1 MSAISPL
8 DGRYKKVVSELD
20 GFFSE
25 QALMKARLEV
35 EVKYLV
41 ALSRH
46 RALKKDFGLRAADQK
61 TLHSLYENFDQKEYN
76 AVKRIEAKTKHDVNA
91 VVGYLS
97 QKLEK
102 NGYSKWVPF
111 VHFGLTSE
119 DINSTAYS
127 LLFQRS
133 VNQSLLKSLGE
144 LSSLLSLLTSKT
156 KDMPMLS
163 LTHGQPATT
172 TTLGKEMA
180 VFHARLERQLDYIK
194 KHRLLA
200 KFSGATGTFAAHKIA
215 FPKESW
221 VVFSEKFIRDL
232 GLKNNPITTQIEPND
247 SIAELLHAFVRTNNI
262 LTDMCV
268 DIWLYISRNIFTQTN
283 RSGEVGSSTM
293 PHKINPISFENAE
306 GNLELSNASFVFLA
320 SRLSRSRLQR
330 DLSGSTL
337 FRNVGVAFGH
347 SLLAYK
353 NIVVGLKRIHPNTKQ
368 LSLELENQWSVLAE
382 AIQTVLRKSG
392 DKDAYNKIKKLTRG
406 VSLDRDGYLSLV
418 NKLDLPEKDKQAL
431 LDLTPATY
439 SGEIKRILK
448 KY

>member
-41 ALSRH
+41 ALSQH
-46 RALKKDFGLRAADQK
+46 RALKKDLGLGAADQK
-61 TLHSLYENFDQKEYN
+61 TLWSLYENFDQKEYN

-119 DINSTAYS
+119 DINNTAYS

-133 VNQSLLKSLGE
+133 VDQSLLKSLGE

-172 TTLGKEMA
+172 TTLGKEIA
-180 VFHARLERQLDYIK
+180 VFHVRLERQLDYIK

-392 DKDAYNKIKKLTRG
+392 DKEAYNKIKKLTRG
-406 VSLDRDGYLSLV
+406 VPLDRDGYLSLV

>member
-41 ALSRH
+41 ALSQH
-46 RALKKDFGLRAADQK
+46 RALKKDFILRTSDK
-61 TLHSLYENFDQKEYN
+61 KILHSLYENFDQKEYN

-119 DINSTAYS
+119 DINNTAYS

-133 VNQSLLKSLGE
+133 VDQSLLKSLGE
-144 LSSLLSLLTSKT
+144 LSSLLSLLISKT

-172 TTLGKEMA
+172 TTLGKEIA
-180 VFHARLERQLDYIK
+180 VFHARLERQLGFIK

-200 KFSGATGTFAAHKIA
+200 KFSGATGTFAAHKVA

-268 DIWLYISRNIFTQTN
+268 DIWLYISRNIFTQT
-283 RSGEVGSSTM
+283 SKPGEVGSSTM

-306 GNLELSNASFVFLA
+306 GNLELSSANFVFLA

-353 NIVVGLKRIHPNTKQ
+353 NIVVGLKRVHPNTKQ

-392 DKDAYNKIKKLTRG
+392 DKEAYNKIKKLTRG
-406 VSLDRDGYLSLV
+406 VPLDRDGYLSLV
-418 NKLDLPEKDKQAL
+418 NRLDLPEKDKQTL

>member
-8 DGRYKKVVSELD
+8 DGRYKKAVSELD
-20 GFFSE
+20 EFFSE
-25 QALMKARLEV
+25 QALMKVRLEV

-41 ALSRH
+41 ALSQH
-46 RALKKDFGLRAADQK
+46 RALKKDLGLRAADQK
-61 TLHSLYENFDQKEYN
+61 TLQSLYENFDQKEYN

-119 DINSTAYS
+119 DINNTAYS
-127 LLFQRS
+127 LLFKRS
-133 VNQSLLKSLGE
+133 VDQSLLKSLGE

-200 KFSGATGTFAAHKIA
+200 KFSGATGTLAAHKVA

-221 VVFSEKFIRDL
+221 VVFSEKFIKDL

-268 DIWLYISRNIFTQTN
+268 DIWLYISRNIFTQT
-283 RSGEVGSSTM
+283 SKPGEVGSSTM

-306 GNLELSNASFVFLA
+306 GNLELSSANFVFLA

-353 NIVVGLKRIHPNTKQ
+353 NIVVGLKRVHPNTKQ

-392 DKDAYNKIKKLTRG
+392 DKEAYNKIKKLTRG
-406 VSLDRDGYLSLV
+406 VPLDRDGYLSLV
-418 NKLDLPEKDKQAL
+418 NKLDLPEKDKQTL

>member
-8 DGRYKKVVSELD
+8 DGRYKKVVSELN

-41 ALSRH
+41 ALSQH
-46 RALKKDFGLRAADQK
+46 RALKKDLGLRAADQK
-61 TLHSLYENFDQKEYN
+61 TLWSLYENFDQKEYN

-119 DINSTAYS
+119 DINNTAYS

-133 VNQSLLKSLGE
+133 VDQSLLKSLGE

-172 TTLGKEMA
+172 TTLGKEIA
-180 VFHARLERQLDYIK
+180 VFHVRLERQLDYIK

-283 RSGEVGSSTM
+283 KSGEVGSSTM

-392 DKDAYNKIKKLTRG
+392 DKEAYNKIKKLTRG
-406 VSLDRDGYLSLV
+406 VPLDRDGYLSLV

-431 LDLTPATY
+431 LSLTPATY

>member
-61 TLHSLYENFDQKEYN
+61 ALHSLYENFDQKEYN

-119 DINSTAYS
+119 DINNTAYS

-144 LSSLLSLLTSKT
+144 LSSLLSLLTGKT

-172 TTLGKEMA
+172 TTLGKEIA

-406 VSLDRDGYLSLV
+406 VPLDRDGYLSLV
-418 NKLDLPEKDKQAL
+418 NKLDLPEKDKQVL
-431 LDLTPATY
+431 LNLTPATY

>member
-8 DGRYKKVVSELD
+8 DGRYKKSVSELS

-25 QALMKARLEV
+25 QALMRTRLEV
-35 EVKYLV
+35 EVKYLI
-41 ALSRH
+41 ALSKH
-46 RALKKDFGLRAADQK
+46 RALRGDIKIKKVDEK
-61 TLHSLYENFDQKEYN
+61 TLHLLYKNFDQKEYN
-76 AVKRIEAKTKHDVNA
+76 AVKRIEAKTRHDVNA
-91 VVGYLS
+91 VVEYLS

-102 NGYSKWVPF
+102 AGLGELSPF

-119 DINSTAYS
+119 DINNTAYS
-127 LLFQRS
+127 LLFQRG
-133 VNQSLLKSLGE
+133 VGGPILKELDK
-144 LSSLLSLLTSKT
+144 LSSLLAVLIKKT
-156 KDMPMLS
+156 KDLPMLS

-172 TTLGKEMA
+172 TTLGKELA
-180 VFHARLERQLDYIK
+180 VFHSRLERQVLFVK

-200 KFSGATGTFAAHKIA
+200 KFSGATGTLAAHKIA

-221 VVFSEKFIRDL
+221 VLFSEKFIKEL
-232 GLKNNPITTQIEPND
+232 GLINNPITTQVEPGD
-247 SIAELLHAFVRTNNI
+247 SIAELLHSFVRINNI

-283 RSGEVGSSTM
+283 KPGEVGSSTM

-306 GNLELSNASFVFLA
+306 GNLELSNTNFVFLA
-320 SRLSRSRLQR
+320 SKLSKSRLQR

-353 NIVVGLKRIHPNTKQ
+353 NVVSGLERISPNKKQ
-368 LSLELENQWSVLAE
+368 LSFELENEWGILSE
-382 AIQTVLRKSG
+382 AVQTVLRKSG
-392 DKDAYNKIKKLTRG
+392 DKGAYNKIKKLTRG
-406 VSLDRDGYLSLV
+406 VPLDRGGYLELV
-418 NKLDLPEKDKQAL
+418 NGLGLSKKDRAVL
-431 LDLTPATY
+431 LSLTPATY
-439 SGEIKRILK
+439 SGEIKKILK

>member
-119 DINSTAYS
+119 DINNTAYS

-172 TTLGKEMA
+172 TTLGKEIA

>member
-119 DINSTAYS
+119 DINNTAYS

-268 DIWLYISRNIFTQTN
+268 DIWLYISRNIFTQT
-283 RSGEVGSSTM
+283 SKPGEVGSSTM

-406 VSLDRDGYLSLV
+406 VPLDRDGYLSLV

>member
-8 DGRYKKVVSELD
+8 DGRYKKNVSELNN
-20 GFFSE
+20 FFSE
-25 QALMKARLEV
+25 QALMKFRLEV
-35 EVKYLV
+35 EVKYLI
-41 ALSRH
+41 ALSEH
-46 RALKKDFGLRAADQK
+46 RSLKKDLSLKKKEQK
-61 TLHSLYENFDQKEYN
+61 LLHSFYQNFDQKEYN
-76 AVKRIEAKTKHDVNA
+76 AVKRVEAKTKHDVNA
-91 VVGYLS
+91 VVEYLT

-102 NGYSKWVPF
+102 NGFSKWTPF
-111 VHFGLTSE
+111 IHFGLTSE
-119 DINSTAYS
+119 DINNTSYS
-127 LLFQRS
+127 LMFQRG
-133 VNQSLLKSLGE
+133 VDESLLESLDQ
-144 LSSLLSLLTSKT
+144 LSSLLVLLVGKT

-180 VFHARLERQLDYIK
+180 VFHSRLERQITFIK
-194 KHRLLA
+194 KHSLLA

-221 VVFSEKFIRDL
+221 TVFSEKFIRSL

-247 SIAELLHAFVRTNNI
+247 SMAELLHAFVRINNI

-268 DIWLYISRNIFTQTN
+268 DVWLYISRNIFNQIN
-283 RSGEVGSSTM
+283 EPAEVGSSTM

-337 FRNVGVAFGH
+337 FRNIGVAFGH

-353 NIVVGLKRIHPNTKQ
+353 NIINGLNRIQPNKDQ
-368 LSLELENQWSVLAE
+368 LSSELENQWSILAE
-382 AIQTVLRKSG
+382 AVQTILRKSG
-392 DKDAYNKIKKLTRG
+392 DKKAYTKIKKLTRG
-406 VSLDRDGYLSLV
+406 VPLNQETYLSLV
-418 NKLDLPEKDKQAL
+418 ESLDISEKDKKTL
-431 LDLTPATY
+431 LSLTPSTY
-439 SGEIKRILK
+439 IGEIKKILRR
-448 KY
+448 Y

>member
-119 DINSTAYS
+119 DINNTAYS

-406 VSLDRDGYLSLV
+406 VPLDRDGYLSLV